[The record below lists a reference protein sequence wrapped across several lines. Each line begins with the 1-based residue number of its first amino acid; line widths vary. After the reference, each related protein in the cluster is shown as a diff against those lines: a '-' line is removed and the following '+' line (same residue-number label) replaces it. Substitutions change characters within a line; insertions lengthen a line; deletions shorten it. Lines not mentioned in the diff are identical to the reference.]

1 MISQGE
7 EIHRLYLVAFTVLMA
22 ETTYY
27 IVQPDQWRGDQDFQV
42 IQMHAAVNGAD
53 AGDTTP
59 GLAQSSST
67 SHVAHSVARNDND
80 VTNNTTQD
88 KNGDDSIDGEGDD
101 AGSFTSARE
110 S

>member
-1 MISQGE
+1 MPT
-7 EIHRLYLVAFTVLMA
+7 HT
-22 ETTYY
+22 
-27 IVQPDQWRGDQDFQV
+27 
-42 IQMHAAVNGAD
+42 AVNGAD
-53 AGDTTP
+53 ASNTTP
-59 GLAQSSST
+59 GLAQSSNT
-67 SHVAHSVARNDND
+67 AHVAHSGARKDND